1 VKKSVVG
8 RSPEEEKNDRVSLL
22 FLGIFI
28 AALFFVI
35 GTGFG
40 NTTGK
45 SLVDSA
51 IDELLSNSTK
61 EVDRETLERA
71 AIEGALK
78 ASGDDWANYFPSATL
93 DELNNATANALTGIG
108 ISIREARSGAI
119 EIASVQE
126 GTPAFKSGLEVGD
139 QILEV
144 NGTDVQGSA
153 PVTVA
158 ALIRGDLGKEVSLKV
173 NRNGAI
179 KIFDLMSERVDIR
192 TVDASQLT
200 SEVAFLAINSF
211 SSGTSS
217 EFSEALSTLKNSKG
231 VVIDLRDNPGG
242 LIEEAVSIAEEFIG
256 RGTIVSYRANG
267 EERVFTANNPKPSS
281 VPVVLLINKGTTS
294 AAEILAGAFQDR
306 NRGVVIGQTSFGK
319 GSVQEFMTLKDGSK
333 LELTVALYL
342 TPSGRTIEG
351 VGVVP
356 DLRVSDS
363 EMKIKALQILGG
375 LAQLGSKS

>member
-1 VKKSVVG
+1 MVNH
-8 RSPEEEKNDRVSLL
+8 SPEEEKNDRVALI

-45 SLVDSA
+45 SLVDGA
-51 IDELLSNSTK
+51 IDQLVANSTK
-61 EVDRETLERA
+61 DVDRETLERA
-71 AIEGALK
+71 AIEGALN
-78 ASGDDWANYFPSATL
+78 ASGDDWANYFPSTTL
-93 DELNNATANALTGIG
+93 EELNNTTANALTGIG

-119 EIASVQE
+119 EVATVQE
-126 GTPAFKSGLEVGD
+126 GTPAFKNGLKVGD

-144 NGTDVQGSA
+144 NGTDVQGGSLA
-153 PVTVA
+153 TVV
-158 ALIRGDLGKEVSLKV
+158 ALIRGDLGKEVTLRV
-173 NRNGAI
+173 NRDGSN
-179 KIFDLMSERVDIR
+179 KIFNLLTEKIDVR
-192 TVDASQLT
+192 TVDAAQIT
-200 SEVAFLAINSF
+200 PDIAFLSINSF
-211 SSGTSS
+211 SSGTSN
-217 EFSEALSTLKNSKG
+217 EFYEALTKLKSSKG

-242 LIEEAVSIAEEFIG
+242 LIEEAVSIAELFIG
-256 RGTIVSYRANG
+256 RGTIVSYRASG
-267 EERVFTANNPKPSS
+267 EERIFTANNPKPSS
-281 VPVVLLINKGTTS
+281 VPVVLLIDKGTTS

-351 VGVVP
+351 VGIIP
-356 DLRVSDS
+356 DLRVTES
-363 EMKIKALQILGG
+363 ELKVKALQILGG
-375 LAQLGSKS
+375 LAQLGTKN

>member
-1 VKKSVVG
+1 MVNH
-8 RSPEEEKNDRVSLL
+8 SPEEEKNDRVALI

-45 SLVDSA
+45 SLVDGA
-51 IDELLSNSTK
+51 IDQLVANSTK
-61 EVDRETLERA
+61 DVDRETLERA

-78 ASGDDWANYFPSATL
+78 ASGDDWANYFPSTTL
-93 DELNNATANALTGIG
+93 EELNNTTANALTGIG

-119 EIASVQE
+119 EVATVQE
-126 GTPAFKSGLEVGD
+126 GTPAFKNGLKVDD

-144 NGTDVQGSA
+144 NGTDVQGGSLA
-153 PVTVA
+153 TVV
-158 ALIRGDLGKEVSLKV
+158 ALIRGDLGKEVALRV
-173 NRNGAI
+173 NRDGAN
-179 KIFDLMSERVDIR
+179 KIFNLLTEKIDVR
-192 TVDASQLT
+192 TVDAAQIT
-200 SEVAFLAINSF
+200 PDIAFLSINSF
-211 SSGTSS
+211 SSGTSN
-217 EFSEALSTLKNSKG
+217 EFYEALTKLKSSKG

-242 LIEEAVSIAEEFIG
+242 LIEEAVSIAELFIG
-256 RGTIVSYRANG
+256 RGTIVSYRASG
-267 EERVFTANNPKPSS
+267 EERIFTANNPKPSS
-281 VPVVLLINKGTTS
+281 VPVVLLIDKGTTS

-351 VGVVP
+351 VGIIP
-356 DLRVSDS
+356 DLRVTES
-363 EMKIKALQILGG
+363 ELKVKALQILGG
-375 LAQLGSKS
+375 LAQLGTKN